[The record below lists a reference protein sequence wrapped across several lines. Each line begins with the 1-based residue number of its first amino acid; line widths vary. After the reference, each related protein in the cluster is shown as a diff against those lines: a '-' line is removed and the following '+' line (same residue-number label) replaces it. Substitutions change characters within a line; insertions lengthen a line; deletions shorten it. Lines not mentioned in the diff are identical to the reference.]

1 MRVEED
7 GDEHLELERVEL
19 MGQVASGDLD
29 YNMRRICWG

>member
-1 MRVEED
+1 MS
-7 GDEHLELERVEL
+7 HLELERVES